1 MDDAS
6 LRVLANSG
14 ALDEIP
20 NGYDGS
26 GIESRIRTAGHTGGL
41 VKDGVTRKSVL
52 FVIYQTG
59 RHGPQ
64 NGFRLALVLEGVRV
78 EEARERLNG
87 VIEQGA
93 EEFVTVGP

>member
-1 MDDAS
+1 MDGAS

-14 ALDEIP
+14 ALDEYS

-26 GIESRIRTAGHTGGL
+26 GIESRIRMAGSQGGL

-78 EEARERLNG
+78 EEARERLIG

>member
-1 MDDAS
+1 MDSAS

-14 ALDEIP
+14 ALDEIS
-20 NGYDGS
+20 NGDDGS
-26 GIESRIRTAGHTGGL
+26 GIELRIRTPGSTGGH

-52 FVIYQTG
+52 FVIHQTG
-59 RHGPQ
+59 RYGPQ

-78 EEARERLNG
+78 EDARERLTG

-93 EEFVTVGP
+93 EEFVTIGP